1 MRESHLYEY
10 LLNTYSVPIPVI
22 SAGDILVLKTNS
34 TLMVLMVWKA
44 SVTLN
49 SDYSNYCVT
58 TVIRGAVSAK
68 CRCFTPFFFNF
79 TV

>member
-1 MRESHLYEY
+1 M
-10 LLNTYSVPIPVI
+10 PIPVI

-68 CRCFTPFFFNF
+68 YRCFTPFFLTLLYKVCIYCINA
-79 TV
+79 VCRSG